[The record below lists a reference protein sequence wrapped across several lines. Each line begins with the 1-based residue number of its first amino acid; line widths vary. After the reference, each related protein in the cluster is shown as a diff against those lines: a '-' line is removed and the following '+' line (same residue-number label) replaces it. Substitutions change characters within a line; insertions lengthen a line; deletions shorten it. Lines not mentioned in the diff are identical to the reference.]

1 MMQTL
6 HVALPSDF
14 WSLTLD
20 FCSFKYEGITPEL
33 DENTRACAIGSGLG
47 GPEGQGNQLHEF
59 GSAEFHRQPPAALT
73 DY

>member
-6 HVALPSDF
+6 HVALLSDF

-33 DENTRACAIGSGLG
+33 DENTRPCARAWGLVRGAGCVNAGRERGAARRTESCIGLESL
-47 GPEGQGNQLHEF
+47 
-59 GSAEFHRQPPAALT
+59 
-73 DY
+73 